1 MTGYRT
7 NRGSLEMFLTP
18 SKNSKI
24 DFFYCVV
31 VKISIAEQ
39 FRVQILEAEYMDMNL
54 ISDTCR
60 LCDLGQVT

>member
-1 MTGYRT
+1 
-7 NRGSLEMFLTP
+7 MFLTP

-39 FRVQILEAEYMDMNL
+39 FRVQILEAEYMDMNP

-60 LCDLGQVT
+60 LCDLGQVM